1 MAESVVTEPR
11 AEPRAADAE
20 NGRQGTGTAG
30 LATLDGHA
38 AGLRVIDAPSPG
50 VRKWLAEFWRFRSA
64 FAYYLIAYLR
74 KRYGRTFLGYI
85 WLVLPIV
92 LPLLLSSLVFGGI
105 LGVQVPNGIPYFL
118 YFTITSAIWIVFA
131 GTAYYATRSLE
142 ITRTNLR
149 KTYLPRLVPLSAA
162 FSISL
167 LNFAIYA
174 VIGTGTVVYYVLAK
188 NKFYLDLRP
197 ATLLAPVAVAMLIVF
212 ALAVGLWFSP
222 LAPRARDVRRLAGYV
237 IGMWYMITPIIW
249 PIEKIPSSYR
259 FLAELNPVTAPV
271 ELFKS
276 SLIGVGD
283 VTATSLIA
291 WAVGLVVA
299 ASLGLRLF
307 LSKERRDVAWY
318 Y

>member
-1 MAESVVTEPR
+1 MAESLVTEPR
-11 AEPRAADAE
+11 TEPRTGESE
-20 NGRQGTGTAG
+20 NGLGPASAG
-30 LATLDGHA
+30 AATLDRHH
-38 AGLRVIDAPSPG
+38 AGLRVIEPPSPG
-50 VRKWLAEFWRFRSA
+50 IRKWLSEFWRFRAA
-64 FAYYLIAYLR
+64 FSYYLLAYMR

-85 WLVLPIV
+85 WLFLPIV
-92 LPLLLSSLVFGGI
+92 LPLLLSSLVFGQI
-105 LGVQVPNGIPYFL
+105 LGVQVPNGVPYFL
-118 YFTITSAIWIVFA
+118 YFTITSAIWAVFA

-142 ITRTNLR
+142 ITRSNMR

-162 FSISL
+162 FSLSMV
-167 LNFAIYA
+167 NFVIYG
-174 VIGTGTVVYYVLAK
+174 VIGTGTVVYYVVAK
-188 NKFYLDLRP
+188 GKFYLELRP
-197 ATLLAPVAVAMLIVF
+197 LTLLAPVAVAMLIVF

-276 SLIGVGD
+276 ALIGVGD

-291 WAVGLVVA
+291 WAVGLVLT

-307 LSKERRDVAWY
+307 LMKERRDVAWY

>member
-1 MAESVVTEPR
+1 MAESVVTEPQV
-11 AEPRAADAE
+11 EPRAAETE

-30 LATLDGHA
+30 AAAVDGHA
-38 AGLRVIDAPSPG
+38 AGLRVIEAPSRG
-50 VRKWLAEFWRFRSA
+50 MRKWLAECWRFRSA
-64 FAYYLIAYLR
+64 FGYYLLAYMR

-105 LGVQVPNGIPYFL
+105 LGVQVPNGVPYFL

-142 ITRTNLR
+142 ITRSNLR

-162 FSISL
+162 FSLSL
-167 LNFAIYA
+167 LNFAIYG
-174 VIGTGTVVYYVLAK
+174 VIGTGTVIYYVLAK

-259 FLAELNPVTAPV
+259 FLAALNPVTAPV

-276 SLIGVGD
+276 ALIGIGD
-283 VTATSLIA
+283 VTVTSLIA
-291 WAVGLVVA
+291 WAVGLVLA

>member
-1 MAESVVTEPR
+1 MADSLVTEPR
-11 AEPRAADAE
+11 TEPRTAESE
-20 NGRQGTGTAG
+20 NGRGPESAG
-30 LATLDGHA
+30 ATTLDRDL
-38 AGLRVIDAPSPG
+38 AGLRVIEPPSPG
-50 VRKWLAEFWRFRSA
+50 IRKWLSEFWRFRTA
-64 FAYYLIAYLR
+64 FAYYLLAYMR

-85 WLVLPIV
+85 WLFLPII

-105 LGVQVPNGIPYFL
+105 LGVQVPNGVPYFL

-142 ITRTNLR
+142 ITRSNLR
-149 KTYLPRLVPLSAA
+149 KTYFPRLVPLSAA
-162 FSISL
+162 FSLSL
-167 LNFAIYA
+167 LNFVIYG

-188 NKFYLDLRP
+188 GKFYLELRP
-197 ATLLAPVAVAMLIVF
+197 QTLLAPVAVAMLIAF

-276 SLIGVGD
+276 ALIGVGA

-291 WAVGLVVA
+291 WAVGLVLA
-299 ASLGLRLF
+299 ATLGLRLF
-307 LSKERRDVAWY
+307 LKKERRDVAWY